1 MCLLFSSK
9 VRSYIGFI
17 IVRIRFWTEGG
28 GLAYVTEESNATELC
43 SNDKSSEINKKIWV
57 KDGVRYYLQSVQ
69 SAEPNYTILINR

>member
-1 MCLLFSSK
+1 MRTDTFTFWFALGCILCLLFSSK

-43 SNDKSSEINKKIWV
+43 SNDKSSEIKK
-57 KDGVRYYLQSVQ
+57 KNLG
-69 SAEPNYTILINR
+69 